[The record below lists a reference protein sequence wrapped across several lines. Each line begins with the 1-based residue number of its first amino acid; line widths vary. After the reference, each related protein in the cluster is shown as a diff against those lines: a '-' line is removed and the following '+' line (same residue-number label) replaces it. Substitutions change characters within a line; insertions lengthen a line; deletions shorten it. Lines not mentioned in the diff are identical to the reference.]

1 MNKYIGIGLLIA
13 FLAVL
18 KLFSVAIASAI
29 TITLVL
35 GVALVCD
42 LLERNNLDEW
52 FRKSLLVSI
61 W

>member
-13 FLAVL
+13 FLVVL

-35 GVALVCD
+35 GVTLVCD
-42 LLERNNLDEW
+42 FLERNNLDE
-52 FRKSLLVSI
+52 
-61 W
+61 

>member
-13 FLAVL
+13 FLIAL

-42 LLERNNLDEW
+42 LLERNDLGE
-52 FRKSLLVSI
+52 
-61 W
+61 

>member
-1 MNKYIGIGLLIA
+1 MDKYIGIGLLIA
-13 FLAVL
+13 FLIVL

-42 LLERNNLDEW
+42 LLERNDLGE
-52 FRKSLLVSI
+52 
-61 W
+61 

>member
-1 MNKYIGIGLLIA
+1 MNKYIGLGLLIA

-42 LLERNNLDEW
+42 LLERNNLDE
-52 FRKSLLVSI
+52 
-61 W
+61 